1 MMAAKVSDATKM
13 ETLGA
18 YLPEIE
24 NIQRRADGTYVIAYG
39 GAPYHATE
47 DVTPDVY
54 DRVLTE
60 IEGGA
65 VVTEYVEPEV
75 PKADPLAEAVSE
87 YNRLRGVT
95 DFVIAPLQDAVD
107 VGEATETE
115 FAALN
120 AWKKYRVALSRVPDQ
135 QGYPLSIDWP
145 AAPM

>member
-1 MMAAKVSDATKM
+1 MMASKEEDVVKTKIA
-13 ETLGA
+13 EA
-18 YLPEIE
+18 YIPAIE
-24 NIQRRADGTYVIAYG
+24 NIQARKDGTYVIAYG

-47 DVTPDVY
+47 EVTPDVY

-65 VVTEYVEPEV
+65 VVTEYVEPEA
-75 PKADPLAEAVSE
+75 PKADPLAEAVAE

-145 AAPM
+145 AAPV

>member
-1 MMAAKVSDATKM
+1 MMAANVSAATKM
-13 ETLGA
+13 ETPGA

-65 VVTEYVEPEV
+65 VVTEYVEPEA
-75 PKADPLAEAVSE
+75 PKADPLAEAVAE

-145 AAPM
+145 AAPV